1 MEKTQLQTQDT
12 TDLRKPKGST
22 RPPQG
27 NDAKAKPLQT
37 QQIKFVIEEKKIRDL
52 SFKSVKNSIYI
63 YNNNLLFFIKTSV

>member
-27 NDAKAKPLQT
+27 NDAKANHYKPN
-37 QQIKFVIEEKKIRDL
+37 
-52 SFKSVKNSIYI
+52 KS
-63 YNNNLLFFIKTSV
+63 NL